1 MLDKKIILALG
12 VSAAAAIAGGLY
24 LTTDIFQPPEKQVSS
39 SSDYR
44 KVEPASRS
52 SPRVIKKEA
61 TSEKKEV
68 QPSSKETVSA
78 GTLAELTGLQADRDL
93 SKMAVELKGYQLQ
106 LKEMDEK
113 MTSPPELPLTSLAL
127 PAPLAPEKEKAAV
140 PTSTEK
146 LVVEAVKGSGRNL
159 TATLRSKS
167 GSHTVKVG
175 DTVPGFGKVSSVSKD
190 KVVVNGSPLPWM

>member
-12 VSAAAAIAGGLY
+12 ISASAAIAGGLY
-24 LTTDIFQPPEKQVSS
+24 LTTDIFQPPEKKAKNAVV
-39 SSDYR
+39 YR
-44 KVEPASRS
+44 NAEPASRS

-61 TSEKKEV
+61 APEKKEV
-68 QPSSKETVSA
+68 QSPSKEAVSA

-113 MTSPPELPLTSLAL
+113 MASPPELPLASLAL
-127 PAPLAPEKEKAAV
+127 PAPPAEKEKAAV

-146 LVVEAVKGSGRNL
+146 LVVEAIKGSGRNL
-159 TATLRSKS
+159 TATLRSKR

-175 DTVPGFGKVSSVSKD
+175 DTVPGFGKITSLSKD
-190 KVVVNGSPLPWM
+190 KVLLNDSPLPWM

>member
-12 VSAAAAIAGGLY
+12 VSAAAAVAGGLY
-24 LTTDIFQPPEKQVSS
+24 LTTDILQPPEKQVSS

-52 SPRVIKKEA
+52 YPRVIKKEE
-61 TSEKKEV
+61 SLEKKEV
-68 QPSSKETVSA
+68 QPPSKKTVSA

-113 MTSPPELPLTSLAL
+113 MASPSELPLASLAL
-127 PAPLAPEKEKAAV
+127 PAPPAPEREKAAV
-140 PTSTEK
+140 PISTEK
-146 LVVEAVKGSGRNL
+146 LVVEAVKGSGKKL
-159 TATLRSKS
+159 TATIRSKS
-167 GSHTVKVG
+167 GSHTVKVE
-175 DTVPGFGKVSSVSKD
+175 DTVPGFGMVSSVTKD

>member
-106 LKEMDEK
+106 LKKMDEK
-113 MTSPPELPLTSLAL
+113 MASPPELPLASLAL
-127 PAPLAPEKEKAAV
+127 PAPPAPEKEKAAV

-146 LVVEAVKGSGRNL
+146 LAVEAVKGSSRNL

-175 DTVPGFGKVSSVSKD
+175 DTVPGFGKVSTVSKD

>member
-1 MLDKKIILALG
+1 MLDKKLILALG
-12 VSAAAAIAGGLY
+12 VSAAAAVAGGLY
-24 LTTDIFQPPEKQVSS
+24 LTTDIFQPPEKKGASVS
-39 SSDYR
+39 YR
-44 KVEPASRS
+44 KVEPATRS
-52 SPRVIKKEA
+52 SPHTITKEA
-61 TSEKKEV
+61 LPQKKDV
-68 QPSSKETVSA
+68 SPPPSKETVSA

-113 MTSPPELPLTSLAL
+113 MTSPPELPLASLAL
-127 PAPLAPEKEKAAV
+127 PSIAPEKEKAAV
-140 PTSTEK
+140 PTITEK

>member
-24 LTTDIFQPPEKQVSS
+24 LTTDIFQPPEKKAKNAVA
-39 SSDYR
+39 YR
-44 KVEPASRS
+44 NAEPVSRS

-106 LKEMDEK
+106 LK
-113 MTSPPELPLTSLAL
+113 
-127 PAPLAPEKEKAAV
+127 
-140 PTSTEK
+140 
-146 LVVEAVKGSGRNL
+146 
-159 TATLRSKS
+159 
-167 GSHTVKVG
+167 
-175 DTVPGFGKVSSVSKD
+175 
-190 KVVVNGSPLPWM
+190 